1 MSNCVV
7 CGEILD
13 EKNSSDYCD
22 FCMKE
27 LNSTPIDENLRND
40 GESNNSVNQIKSE
53 ENIVALIL
61 KVVAYHIFILGFVIA
76 ISVKS
81 EFDIIKVVG
90 ISLFS
95 GLLLLGISEIIS
107 LLQRILN
114 NSKK

>member
-1 MSNCVV
+1 MRKCVV

-27 LNSTPIDENLRND
+27 LNSTSIDENLKND

-53 ENIVALIL
+53 ENIIASIL
-61 KVVAYHIFILGFVIA
+61 KVVAYLIFILGFIIA
-76 ISVKS
+76 MEI
-81 EFDIIKVVG
+81 DIIKVMG
-90 ISLFS
+90 ISLIS
-95 GLLLLGISEIIS
+95 GSLILGISEIIS
-107 LLQRILN
+107 LLQRLLN